1 MYRVLKYLL
10 PLLLVFSAC
19 KKESLSLN
27 NLEGD
32 WYYDYYKAEY
42 KLDGEDWPQQNRELH
57 TADFYNTGIRIQKSE
72 DGNYS
77 YTEIQ
82 DSEAY
87 ITDYYSL
94 LIDGNRFLFEYSL
107 RDGLKEWQVVSLSAG
122 KMELKA
128 DVYNNKFKYPASTGN
143 YWDHYLEA
151 HATLILLKRAE

>member
-1 MYRVLKYLL
+1 MFRVLKYLL

-72 DGNYS
+72 EGYS

-82 DSEAY
+82 DSEPY

-94 LIDGNRFLFEYSL
+94 LIDGNRFLFKYLAWSEW
-107 RDGLKEWQVVSLSAG
+107 KEWQVVSLSAG

-128 DVYNNKFKYPASTGN
+128 DVYNNKYNHPASYKYFT
-143 YWDHYLEA
+143 DHYLEA

>member
-72 DGNYS
+72 EGYS

-143 YWDHYLEA
+143 YQDHYLEA